1 MRIVFIVAAMAAAML
16 FDLRA
21 AQAYYGNGPW
31 CAVESLGFGT
41 VKEDCSMRDFEQ
53 CRLLTIAGNR
63 GFCIPNPYW
72 SGPYGYA
79 EPARRT
85 NKRRARHR

>member
-1 MRIVFIVAAMAAAML
+1 MRKFALVGVAVAAVTVFGQLPA
-16 FDLRA
+16 D
-21 AQAYYGNGPW
+21 AYYGNGAW
-31 CAVESLGFGT
+31 CAVQSIGPGVTERCYFNDWET
-41 VKEDCSMRDFEQ
+41 CSREV
-53 CRLLTIAGNR
+53 IAGNR

-85 NKRRARHR
+85 NKRKARHR